1 MLKDINDPAVEEE
14 MERELNTIAKLDH
27 ENIVRIYG
35 VFSVADTGNTGK
47 LNILSDSFQ
56 IMHYVCVT
64 QNAHIIFVAFVNSA
78 VINYFFMFSSWIIV

>member
-47 LNILSDSFQ
+47 LNILSGQ
-56 IMHYVCVT
+56 LPN
-64 QNAHIIFVAFVNSA
+64 NALCMCDPKCTYNICGICQLDELT
-78 VINYFFMFSSWIIV
+78 

>member
-47 LNILSDSFQ
+47 SFFLTLSFQ
-56 IMHYVCVT
+56 TLYL
-64 QNAHIIFVAFVNSA
+64 FK
-78 VINYFFMFSSWIIV
+78 

>member
-47 LNILSDSFQ
+47 LNTAFPHIVPSATNILF
-56 IMHYVCVT
+56 
-64 QNAHIIFVAFVNSA
+64 
-78 VINYFFMFSSWIIV
+78 

>member
-47 LNILSDSFQ
+47 LIGVFSKPSGDYIVVPNFCFLS
-56 IMHYVCVT
+56 
-64 QNAHIIFVAFVNSA
+64 
-78 VINYFFMFSSWIIV
+78 

>member
-47 LNILSDSFQ
+47 LDILSGQ
-56 IMHYVCVT
+56 LPN
-64 QNAHIIFVAFVNSA
+64 NADIIFVAFVNLMS
-78 VINYFFMFSSWIIV
+78 

>member
-47 LNILSDSFQ
+47 LTDHLGGKEAWRTMGQDCPRCKETPSHSECYQ
-56 IMHYVCVT
+56 L
-64 QNAHIIFVAFVNSA
+64 
-78 VINYFFMFSSWIIV
+78 

>member
-56 IMHYVCVT
+56 IMRVCGICFSTWWVDL
-64 QNAHIIFVAFVNSA
+64 SA
-78 VINYFFMFSSWIIV
+78 IQQ

>member
-47 LNILSDSFQ
+47 LNILSDSF
-56 IMHYVCVT
+56 
-64 QNAHIIFVAFVNSA
+64 
-78 VINYFFMFSSWIIV
+78 

>member
-47 LNILSDSFQ
+47 LNIFQ
-56 IMHYVCVT
+56 RQLPNNALGVT
-64 QNAHIIFVAFVNSA
+64 QNAHTVFSHIVSA
-78 VINYFFMFSSWIIV
+78 ETILF

>member
-47 LNILSDSFQ
+47 LNILSESFQ
-56 IMHYVCVT
+56 IMHYLGHKMQT
-64 QNAHIIFVAFVNSA
+64 
-78 VINYFFMFSSWIIV
+78 

>member
-1 MLKDINDPAVEEE
+1 MAVKMLKDINDPAVEEE

-47 LNILSDSFQ
+47 LNILSGQ
-56 IMHYVCVT
+56 LPNNALRVT
-64 QNAHIIFVAFVNSA
+64 QNAHIIFVTFVNLMS
-78 VINYFFMFSSWIIV
+78 

>member
-1 MLKDINDPAVEEE
+1 MSKWLQCAVLNYVISFFSILNPIEVAVKMLKDINDPAVEEE

-47 LNILSDSFQ
+47 LNILSESFQ
-56 IMHYVCVT
+56 VMHYL
-64 QNAHIIFVAFVNSA
+64 
-78 VINYFFMFSSWIIV
+78 

>member
-1 MLKDINDPAVEEE
+1 MAVKMLKDINDPAVEEE

-47 LNILSDSFQ
+47 LNILSESFQ
-56 IMHYVCVT
+56 IMHYLFVT
-64 QNAHIIFVAFVNSA
+64 HISHIRSMAF
-78 VINYFFMFSSWIIV
+78 ICQFDELT

>member
-47 LNILSDSFQ
+47 LNILSGQ
-56 IMHYVCVT
+56 LPNNLLHVT
-64 QNAHIIFVAFVNSA
+64 QNAHTVFPHIVSA
-78 VINYFFMFSSWIIV
+78 KTILF

>member
-35 VFSVADTGNTGK
+35 VFSVADTRNTGK
-47 LNILSDSFQ
+47 LIGVFSKPSGDYIVVPNFCFLS
-56 IMHYVCVT
+56 
-64 QNAHIIFVAFVNSA
+64 
-78 VINYFFMFSSWIIV
+78 

>member
-47 LNILSDSFQ
+47 LTDHLGGKEAWCPT
-56 IMHYVCVT
+56 H
-64 QNAHIIFVAFVNSA
+64 
-78 VINYFFMFSSWIIV
+78 FS

>member
-47 LNILSDSFQ
+47 LNTLCDSQRYTCRMLLTMKYDIFGLGEARAISDIL
-56 IMHYVCVT
+56 
-64 QNAHIIFVAFVNSA
+64 
-78 VINYFFMFSSWIIV
+78 